1 MCAMLQ
7 MVPANP
13 AQQRASELTVLTE
26 LVKDFLPF
34 LAYTGEGGQICTT

>member
-13 AQQRASELTVLTE
+13 AQRRASELTVLTE
-26 LVKDFLPF
+26 LVKDLPF
-34 LAYTGEGGQICTT
+34 VAYTGEGGQICTT